1 MKTRILYIED
11 EELLGR
17 IVKETLEKL
26 GYSVA
31 WETNG
36 AKVIERLID
45 FEPDICVLD
54 IMLPGVDGYTLS
66 RQIRESKPDLPVIF
80 LTAKT
85 EVEDLVK
92 GFRSGGTDYMRKPF
106 SIEELAARIENQL
119 RITSGRPG
127 NGAEEDEIQ
136 VGKYLLYPSRYE
148 LVSSRGTLKLSSR
161 EMEVL
166 GILLSNRNRI
176 TPRKQLLLSVWG
188 DDSYFNSRT
197 LDVYIRKL
205 RRYLGEDP
213 SIEIITLKGNGYLF
227 LVR

>member
-85 EVEDLVK
+85 EVEDLV
-92 GFRSGGTDYMRKPF
+92 RVSDQ
-106 SIEELAARIENQL
+106 EEL
-119 RITSGRPG
+119 T
-127 NGAEEDEIQ
+127 
-136 VGKYLLYPSRYE
+136 
-148 LVSSRGTLKLSSR
+148 T
-161 EMEVL
+161 
-166 GILLSNRNRI
+166 
-176 TPRKQLLLSVWG
+176 
-188 DDSYFNSRT
+188 
-197 LDVYIRKL
+197 
-205 RRYLGEDP
+205 
-213 SIEIITLKGNGYLF
+213 
-227 LVR
+227 